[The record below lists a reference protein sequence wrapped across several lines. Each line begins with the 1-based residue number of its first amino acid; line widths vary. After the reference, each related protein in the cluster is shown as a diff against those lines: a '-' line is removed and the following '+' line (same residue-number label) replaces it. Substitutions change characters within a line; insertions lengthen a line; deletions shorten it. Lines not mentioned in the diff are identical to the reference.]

1 MNLDNHKPELLSIII
16 PIYNEEGNIS
26 ELYNRLKKTI
36 KPLKIN
42 YEIIFINDGSTDNS
56 LLEIDKIND
65 LDENI
70 FFINLSRN
78 FGHQVAIT
86 AGIEK
91 CNGDIA
97 VLIDG
102 DLQDP
107 PELIEELYNTY
118 KKGYNVV
125 YAKRKKRHGETILK
139 KITAKLFYKL
149 LKKITV
155 INIPID
161 TGDFRLIDR
170 LIIDHLKRMP
180 EKNKFIRGQ
189 IAWLGFKQTYVI
201 YNREKRKYGNSGYTF
216 SKMLELAL
224 SAITGF
230 SDKPLRLV
238 SKLGFLI
245 SLISFFIILYAI
257 YSHFILQR
265 TITGWTSLIISS
277 MFIGGIQLFSI
288 GVIGEY
294 ISRINKNSDDRPLY
308 IIEDT
313 NL

>member
-1 MNLDNHKPELLSIII
+1 MNLDNQKPELLSIII

-201 YNREKRKYGNSGYTF
+201 YNREKRKY
-216 SKMLELAL
+216 
-224 SAITGF
+224 AITGF